1 MENIN
6 LLEAIVSTMDT
17 ISIVGI
23 ENQDKFVGCASAIRS
38 VIRSLRQEQA
48 GKSTSGQSAGIP
60 DSSNAQK
67 DTVAEPAGISDSS
80 DAQAASEW
88 LM

>member
-17 ISIVGI
+17 ISVVGI
-23 ENQDKFVGCASAIRS
+23 ENQDKFVGCANAIRS

-48 GKSTSGQSAGIP
+48 GKITADQS
-60 DSSNAQK
+60 S
-67 DTVAEPAGISDSS
+67 GISDRSG
-80 DAQAASEW
+80 AQGAQNG
-88 LM
+88 

>member
-17 ISIVGI
+17 ISVVGI
-23 ENQDKFVGCASAIRS
+23 ENQDKFVGCANAIRS

-48 GKSTSGQSAGIP
+48 VKSTAGQSAGNP
-60 DSSNAQK
+60 DSSNTQEAQNGGF
-67 DTVAEPAGISDSS
+67 DIPERS
-80 DAQAASEW
+80 
-88 LM
+88 